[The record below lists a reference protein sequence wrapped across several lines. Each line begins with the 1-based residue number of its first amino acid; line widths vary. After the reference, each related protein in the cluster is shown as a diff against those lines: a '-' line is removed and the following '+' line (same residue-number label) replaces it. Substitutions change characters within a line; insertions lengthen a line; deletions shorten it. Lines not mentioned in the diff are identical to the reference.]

1 MNPKD
6 LGGGCLGRDLQR
18 GWVTFQGTLAAPISL
33 PYDQGN
39 QNFQLEIGLITH
51 FLLQEVTSRKQ
62 LCNCPVASLTTA
74 RHYPDSEGSD
84 ICRVCGQLDQ
94 MARGPKPGT
103 PVFRM
108 TPLCLV
114 TLLKTKTHSNN
125 STDDSTGGHHQTVY
139 LTSDYVLC
147 PQRWRRSI
155 QSAKM
160 RPGADWVSDLDS

>member
-1 MNPKD
+1 M
-6 LGGGCLGRDLQR
+6 
-18 GWVTFQGTLAAPISL
+18 VTFQGTQATLISL

-39 QNFQLEIGLITH
+39 QNVQLEIGLITH
-51 FLLQEVTSRKQ
+51 FLLQEVTSGRQ

-94 MARGPKPGT
+94 MARGPKPGIA
-103 PVFRM
+103 VLRM
-108 TPLCLV
+108 TPLCLD
-114 TLLKTKTHSNN
+114 TLLEAKTHSN

-147 PQRWRRSI
+147 PQRWRSSI
-155 QSAKM
+155 QSAKI
-160 RPGADWVSDLDS
+160 RPGADCGSDHDS